1 MATLSELLKQLNELP
16 IGNIYKK
23 RINGKYYYYYQY
35 FSNGKRYTKLVQ
47 KEEAESLKILIT
59 KRKQIQK
66 QIKEQQARNV
76 TLSKNSIDLTGYIMS
91 GNRTVATYENG
102 ILISLNEKY
111 APLVI
116 KRTHSIE
123 KFLKLRVIDMTRTN
137 ARILKKVL
145 NIRVDEEY
153 KTPLFAYALSIS
165 DNYWFKPKHSKLK
178 YDDVKFN
185 SDQLFETSL
194 KGEVNVFYHKT
205 KLSPEITTTG
215 SFEKGWKYVDD
226 EWWLYKVGSDKELFS
241 ELFCSALAQL
251 IGVNTVTYEL
261 DGHYIKCKNFAQ
273 NYNYEPMAALMDDN
287 EDYEDVFSVL
297 YNINQNIAK
306 DYLKLIFFDA
316 VVNNID
322 RHNENYGLL
331 RNQTTGKIISLAPN
345 YDNNLALIA
354 TTDVVHSNPRKDG
367 FISLFIHFLK
377 TNEIARELF
386 RTIEFNKITLKDIEN
401 IINQIP
407 IEVANKQ
414 NIAKTIMLRYEF
426 LKALF

>member
-91 GNRTVATYENG
+91 GNRIVATYENG

-194 KGEVNVFYHKT
+194 M
-205 KLSPEITTTG
+205 
-215 SFEKGWKYVDD
+215 
-226 EWWLYKVGSDKELFS
+226 DK
-241 ELFCSALAQL
+241 A
-251 IGVNTVTYEL
+251 
-261 DGHYIKCKNFAQ
+261 
-273 NYNYEPMAALMDDN
+273 
-287 EDYEDVFSVL
+287 
-297 YNINQNIAK
+297 
-306 DYLKLIFFDA
+306 
-316 VVNNID
+316 
-322 RHNENYGLL
+322 
-331 RNQTTGKIISLAPN
+331 
-345 YDNNLALIA
+345 
-354 TTDVVHSNPRKDG
+354 
-367 FISLFIHFLK
+367 
-377 TNEIARELF
+377 
-386 RTIEFNKITLKDIEN
+386 
-401 IINQIP
+401 
-407 IEVANKQ
+407 
-414 NIAKTIMLRYEF
+414 
-426 LKALF
+426 